1 MSLKAF
7 HIVFIIFSTLLALG
21 TWRAWCIW
29 VNLVEGAPI
38 YLAGAIASLCCRRS
52 CLVIYGV
59 WFYRKMKRLRIYHH
73 EGKDC
78 RPLVFSILIVRQCA
92 QAMACPFCYGA
103 KDGKSTEHMAVAIW
117 FLFGAVMSVL
127 GGIGAFSF
135 HIWRH
140 GRMPLEPH
148 QELTEE
154 DLSKYE

>member
-21 TWRAWCIW
+21 TGVWCLW

-38 YLAGAIASLCCRRS
+38 YVAGAVASL
-52 CLVIYGV
+52 LVV
-59 WFYRKMKRLRIYHH
+59 SV
-73 EGKDC
+73 
-78 RPLVFSILIVRQCA
+78 VFATQ

-117 FLFGAVMSVL
+117 FLFGAVMSVI

-135 HIWRH
+135 HLWRH

-154 DLSKYE
+154 DLEKYE